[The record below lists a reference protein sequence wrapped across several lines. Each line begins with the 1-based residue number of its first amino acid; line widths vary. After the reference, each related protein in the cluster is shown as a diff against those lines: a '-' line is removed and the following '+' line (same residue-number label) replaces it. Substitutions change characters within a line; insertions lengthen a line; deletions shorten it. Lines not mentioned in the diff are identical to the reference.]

1 MCYFVYMKV
10 IKMIISFLLLSAICA
25 EADMLEVEAE
35 NSEKA
40 KSANLFGDG
49 DKLAEGVEITGIL
62 CPL

>member
-1 MCYFVYMKV
+1 
-10 IKMIISFLLLSAICA
+10 
-25 EADMLEVEAE
+25 MLEVEAE
-35 NSEKA
+35 NSKKA